1 MDSLGGVACTT
12 LLPMDTLGR
21 KWLSFFEAAEYLKEK
36 TSDKWIEPDILRA
49 ILDGHLTLVASLPAN
64 TSCYAES
71 GVKGTIPL
79 AAEQVEQ
86 RDETLLEGLV
96 EVPMADNENA
106 KQYIAYLEHGHH
118 EKAIFSEFV
127 RPEISNRYVTLQQGA
142 AVFKLSL
149 DAALSKAFDTESR
162 SSRPAKQKS
171 IFPPGTR
178 LGVRLTSL
186 DAFST
191 THHAGTSQ
199 D

>member
-1 MDSLGGVACTT
+1 MALHSLGGVACTT

-21 KWLSFFEAAEYLKEK
+21 EWLSFFEAAEYLKEK
-36 TSDKWIEPDILRA
+36 TPDKWIEPDILRA

-64 TSCYAES
+64 TSCHAES
-71 GVKGTIPL
+71 EVKGAIS
-79 AAEQVEQ
+79 QVEQ

-96 EVPMADNENA
+96 EVPMDDNENA

-127 RPEISNRYVTLQQGA
+127 RPEISNRYVTLQQGV

-149 DAALSKAFDTESR
+149 DAALSKAFDTEPR

-186 DAFST
+186 DTFIA
-191 THHAGTSQ
+191 THHAGTSH

>member
-64 TSCYAES
+64 TNCYAES
-71 GVKGTIPL
+71 G
-79 AAEQVEQ
+79 
-86 RDETLLEGLV
+86 ETLLEGLV

-162 SSRPAKQKS
+162 ASRPAKQKS